1 MTLPTKRNPANVLMT
16 VGFLFF
22 FKDRVRVSS
31 IRELMQLARHLK
43 TDLLFYFDY
52 SPLQVITN
60 ISSHI
65 TQPVK
70 RFSHYVM
77 MCLFGQLHI
86 REKSILTY
94 VFLKGSMSSVKSC
107 GLVYFVKC
115 KLHVLFAI
123 ELKKLLWTTKS
134 QLLVQQICLARI
146 IYNVTHNKLMNFE
159 KLLGQEVL
167 KNHNRNHRFV
177 DPCLFMCLPCYL
189 HLFYRFKQLFLFF
202 TWSEMSSVSSPH
214 PPPVPLSNGRQCERD
229 SQGVWLFTCLH
240 VLAMSEHTAPFQCLK
255 FLFLQILLLSPGY
268 FPRTT
273 K

>member
-1 MTLPTKRNPANVLMT
+1 M
-16 VGFLFF
+16 
-22 FKDRVRVSS
+22 
-31 IRELMQLARHLK
+31 
-43 TDLLFYFDY
+43 
-52 SPLQVITN
+52 
-60 ISSHI
+60 
-65 TQPVK
+65 K

-86 REKSILTY
+86 REKSILAY
-94 VFLKGSMSSVKSC
+94 VFLKGPMSSVKSC

-115 KLHVLFAI
+115 KLQVLFAI
-123 ELKKLLWTTKS
+123 ELNKLLWTTKS
-134 QLLVQQICLARI
+134 QLLVQQMCLARI

-177 DPCLFMCLPCYL
+177 DPCPFMCLPCYL
-189 HLFYRFKQLFLFF
+189 HLFYRFKRLFLCF

-214 PPPVPLSNGRQCERD
+214 PHPVPLSNGGQYERD

-255 FLFLQILLLSPGY
+255 FLFLQILLLLPGY
-268 FPRTT
+268 FPRIT

>member
-16 VGFLFF
+16 VECKLCRKPRYKGYFRNFCKKLKKTPQYDFTSEEKPGKRFDDCGFSFFF

-43 TDLLFYFDY
+43 TDLLFNFDY

-115 KLHVLFAI
+115 KLQVLFAI
-123 ELKKLLWTTKS
+123 ELKKLL
-134 QLLVQQICLARI
+134 
-146 IYNVTHNKLMNFE
+146 
-159 KLLGQEVL
+159 
-167 KNHNRNHRFV
+167 
-177 DPCLFMCLPCYL
+177 
-189 HLFYRFKQLFLFF
+189 
-202 TWSEMSSVSSPH
+202 
-214 PPPVPLSNGRQCERD
+214 
-229 SQGVWLFTCLH
+229 
-240 VLAMSEHTAPFQCLK
+240 
-255 FLFLQILLLSPGY
+255 
-268 FPRTT
+268 
-273 K
+273 

>member
-1 MTLPTKRNPANVLMT
+1 M
-16 VGFLFF
+16 
-22 FKDRVRVSS
+22 RVSS

-94 VFLKGSMSSVKSC
+94 VFLKESMSSVKSC

-115 KLHVLFAI
+115 KLQVLFAI
-123 ELKKLLWTTKS
+123 ELKKLL
-134 QLLVQQICLARI
+134 
-146 IYNVTHNKLMNFE
+146 
-159 KLLGQEVL
+159 
-167 KNHNRNHRFV
+167 
-177 DPCLFMCLPCYL
+177 
-189 HLFYRFKQLFLFF
+189 
-202 TWSEMSSVSSPH
+202 
-214 PPPVPLSNGRQCERD
+214 
-229 SQGVWLFTCLH
+229 
-240 VLAMSEHTAPFQCLK
+240 
-255 FLFLQILLLSPGY
+255 
-268 FPRTT
+268 
-273 K
+273 

>member
-1 MTLPTKRNPANVLMT
+1 
-16 VGFLFF
+16 
-22 FKDRVRVSS
+22 
-31 IRELMQLARHLK
+31 MQLARHLK

-86 REKSILTY
+86 GEKSILTY

-115 KLHVLFAI
+115 KLQVLFAI

-159 KLLGQEVL
+159 KLLGQSITGSSIRASLCVC
-167 KNHNRNHRFV
+167 RVTSTF
-177 DPCLFMCLPCYL
+177 
-189 HLFYRFKQLFLFF
+189 FYRFKRLFLCF
-202 TWSEMSSVSSPH
+202 TWSEMSSVSLPH
-214 PPPVPLSNGRQCERD
+214 PPPPPSPFQREAMRERLAW
-229 SQGVWLFTCLH
+229 QGVWLFTCLH
-240 VLAMSEHTAPFQCLK
+240 VLPMSEHTAPFQCLK
-255 FLFLQILLLSPGY
+255 FLFLQILLLLPGY
-268 FPRTT
+268 FPTIT

>member
-1 MTLPTKRNPANVLMT
+1 
-16 VGFLFF
+16 
-22 FKDRVRVSS
+22 
-31 IRELMQLARHLK
+31 MQLARHLK

-86 REKSILTY
+86 GEKSILTY

-115 KLHVLFAI
+115 KLQVLFAI

-159 KLLGQEVL
+159 KLLGQSITGSSIRASLCVC
-167 KNHNRNHRFV
+167 RVISTF
-177 DPCLFMCLPCYL
+177 
-189 HLFYRFKQLFLFF
+189 FYRFKRLFLCF
-202 TWSEMSSVSSPH
+202 TWSEMSSVSSSH
-214 PPPVPLSNGRQCERD
+214 PPPPPFPFPTGGNARETRVTRGLIVHLLACPSN
-229 SQGVWLFTCLH
+229 VWTHCSFS
-240 VLAMSEHTAPFQCLK
+240 MSKIFIPSN
-255 FLFLQILLLSPGY
+255 SPPVARIFSY
-268 FPRTT
+268 DN
-273 K
+273 KIIIWD